1 MTQKL
6 LRLAYLSEFFLG
18 VIAIFTAWSEIGGQ
32 VSLDA
37 MPWGWKFGLGLGL
50 SAASVGYTAAL
61 VSRESVWNKQ
71 ACQWL
76 TTIIVLLL
84 VMGVVTW
91 FYAVQASASEGS
103 DEQQDGTAT
112 SFDSQPRP
120 PIPLPAFGRARA

>member
-6 LRLAYLSEFFLG
+6 LRLAYLSEFFLA

-61 VSRESVWNKQ
+61 VSGESLWNKQ
-71 ACQWL
+71 ASQWL
-76 TTIIVLLL
+76 TAIIVLMLAI
-84 VMGVVTW
+84 GVITW
-91 FYAVQASASEGS
+91 FYALQANASEGS
-103 DEQQDGTAT
+103 DEQQDGTT
-112 SFDSQPRP
+112 TLFHGRPRP
-120 PIPLPAFGRARA
+120 PIPLAFGRTCA